1 MPSHARF
8 GQSRFRAGNPIARTG
23 PAVHTRFAGGSLPT
37 GASMIDLHGR
47 AVRSRIERWRD
58 AGLIDDE
65 TAGRL
70 AAFEA
75 SRPAAGVPALTV
87 IGALSVALGIVAIV
101 SANWDQ
107 IPVPARL
114 GGHVVLN
121 LAIGAAVWAGIAREP
136 LLTVLSASTLALLAH
151 VGQSFQLQGSTFG
164 LLAAWLLLAT
174 PFTWALA
181 RGAANRWLW
190 TAGLF
195 AAAGTAF
202 VENADALAD
211 AGLVGTSLALFIV
224 AGYAAPLLTA
234 STWGRH
240 LNRVMLGALVLA
252 TSAAQVVWRFDSAPL
267 DLPATADVL
276 AGAAC
281 ASAGLF
287 AVHAVRAR
295 GTPGGRWLTAFV
307 VASPVYAALPFLAGG
322 AESAAAAAVG
332 FCLYWWAISQLAH
345 AAALIGLYRL
355 AILAIAAR
363 VLLVFM
369 EAFGG
374 LLLTGVGLVG
384 GGVLLLALGWL
395 VRRLLRRDA
404 EAKP

>member
-1 MPSHARF
+1 
-8 GQSRFRAGNPIARTG
+8 
-23 PAVHTRFAGGSLPT
+23 
-37 GASMIDLHGR
+37 MIDLHGR

-65 TAGRL
+65 TARRL
-70 AAFEA
+70 AAHEA

-114 GGHVVLN
+114 GGHVLLN
-121 LAIGAAVWAGIAREP
+121 LAIGAAVWAGVAREP

-151 VGQSFQLQGSTFG
+151 VGQSFQLQGSAFG

-181 RGAANRWLW
+181 RGTANRWLW

-202 VENADALAD
+202 AENADALAE
-211 AGLVGTSLALFIV
+211 AGLIGTSLALFVV

-234 STWGRH
+234 GAWGRH
-240 LNRVMLGALVLA
+240 LHTVMLGVLVA
-252 TSAAQVVWRFDSAPL
+252 AASAAQTAWRFDFTAA
-267 DLPATADVL
+267 DLPAAADVIV
-276 AGAAC
+276 GAAC
-281 ASAGLF
+281 ATAGLL
-287 AVHAVRAR
+287 AVHAVLARRA
-295 GTPGGRWLTAFV
+295 PGRPWLTAFV
-307 VASPVYAALPFLAGG
+307 AASPAYAALPFLVGG
-322 AESAAAAAVG
+322 ADSAAVAALG

-345 AAALIGLYRL
+345 AAGLTGLYRL
-355 AILAIAAR
+355 AVLAIAAR
-363 VLLVFM
+363 VVVVFV

-374 LLLTGVGLVG
+374 LLFTGVGLVA
-384 GGVLLLALGWL
+384 GGVLLLATGWL
-395 VRRLLRRDA
+395 VHRLLRSGGRA
-404 EAKP
+404 T

>member
-1 MPSHARF
+1 
-8 GQSRFRAGNPIARTG
+8 
-23 PAVHTRFAGGSLPT
+23 
-37 GASMIDLHGR
+37 MIDLHGR

-114 GGHVVLN
+114 GGHVALN
-121 LAIGAAVWAGIAREP
+121 LAIGIAVWTGIARE
-136 LLTVLSASTLALLAH
+136 LLILVLSASTLGLLAH
-151 VGQSFQLQGSTFG
+151 VGQSFQLQGGAAG
-164 LLAAWLLLAT
+164 LLAGWLALAT

-211 AGLVGTSLALFIV
+211 AGLVGTSIALFIV
-224 AGYAAPLLTA
+224 AGYAAPLA
-234 STWGRH
+234 DRGAWGRH
-240 LNRVMLGALVLA
+240 LHAVMLGVLVTA
-252 TSAAQVVWRFDSAPL
+252 ASAAQTVWRSDFTAA
-267 DLPATADVL
+267 DLPAGADVI

-281 ASAGLF
+281 ATAGLL
-287 AVHAVRAR
+287 AVHAALARRA
-295 GTPGGRWLTAFV
+295 PGRPWLTAFV
-307 VASPVYAALPFLAGG
+307 AASPAYAALPFLAGG
-322 AESAAAAAVG
+322 ADSAVVAALG

-345 AAALIGLYRL
+345 AAGLTGLYRL
-355 AILAIAAR
+355 AVLAIAAR
-363 VLLVFM
+363 VVVVFI

-374 LLLTGVGLVG
+374 LLFTGVGLVA
-384 GGVLLLALGWL
+384 GGVLLLAVGWL
-395 VRRLLRRDA
+395 VRRLLRNAGRA
-404 EAKP
+404 A